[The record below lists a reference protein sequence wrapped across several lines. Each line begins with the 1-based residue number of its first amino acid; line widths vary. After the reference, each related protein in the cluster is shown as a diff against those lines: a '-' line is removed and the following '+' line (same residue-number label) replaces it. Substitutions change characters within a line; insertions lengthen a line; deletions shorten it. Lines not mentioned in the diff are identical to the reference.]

1 MRPDSAKLLNQSLAT
16 GVVLTDNAGR
26 ILWCNEAAETLFGA
40 SGKNL
45 IGTDASQFF
54 PPLKTWIRGLHADAE
69 RASPCSAL
77 VRLTPVAGTPKSSV
91 LAVLSIP
98 EPGKLL
104 LEMSE
109 AEQAFTLD
117 RQEQKEGLN
126 DASRVLLR
134 NLAHEIKNPLGG
146 IRGAAQLLESE
157 LPDPAL
163 REFTGV
169 IIREADRLRALVD
182 RLLEPYRD
190 ERHVTNVN
198 LHEILESVRNLV
210 SAEFPAGLTVVRDYD
225 VSVPTFEADREQLT
239 QIFLN
244 LMRNA
249 AQAMEKGIAAGSAR
263 ITLKTRVAR
272 GVVIRRRRCRLAV
285 VIDVIDNGP
294 GIDSAIRE
302 KIFYPLVTT
311 RAHGT
316 GLGLSIVR
324 TYAERNGGEVE
335 LESEAGRTDFRIVL
349 PLDGPHEGR
358 Q

>member
-1 MRPDSAKLLNQSLAT
+1 MRPDSAKLLSQSLAT
-16 GVVLTDNAGR
+16 GVVLMDNDGL

-91 LAVLSIP
+91 LAVLSVP

-146 IRGAAQLLESE
+146 IRGAAQLLETE

-169 IIREADRLRALVD
+169 IIR
-182 RLLEPYRD
+182 
-190 ERHVTNVN
+190 
-198 LHEILESVRNLV
+198 
-210 SAEFPAGLTVVRDYD
+210 
-225 VSVPTFEADREQLT
+225 EADREQLT

-294 GIDSAIRE
+294 GIDPSIRE

-335 LESEAGRTDFRIVL
+335 LESEAGGTDFRILL
-349 PLDGPHEGR
+349 PLATPSEERH
-358 Q
+358 

>member
-16 GVVLTDNAGR
+16 GVVLTDNVGL

-77 VRLTPVAGTPKSSV
+77 VRLTPVTGTPKSSV

-146 IRGAAQLLESE
+146 IRGAAQLLETE
-157 LPDPAL
+157 LPDSAL

-294 GIDSAIRE
+294 GIDPAIRE

>member
-16 GVVLTDNAGR
+16 GVVLTDNVGL

-77 VRLTPVAGTPKSSV
+77 VRLTPVTGTPKSSV

-146 IRGAAQLLESE
+146 IRGAAQLLETE

-294 GIDSAIRE
+294 GIDPAIRE

-324 TYAERNGGEVE
+324 TYADRNGGEVE

>member
-1 MRPDSAKLLNQSLAT
+1 M
-16 GVVLTDNAGR
+16 
-26 ILWCNEAAETLFGA
+26 
-40 SGKNL
+40 
-45 IGTDASQFF
+45 
-54 PPLKTWIRGLHADAE
+54 
-69 RASPCSAL
+69 
-77 VRLTPVAGTPKSSV
+77 
-91 LAVLSIP
+91 
-98 EPGKLL
+98 
-104 LEMSE
+104 
-109 AEQAFTLD
+109 
-117 RQEQKEGLN
+117 
-126 DASRVLLR
+126 
-134 NLAHEIKNPLGG
+134 
-146 IRGAAQLLESE
+146 
-157 LPDPAL
+157 
-163 REFTGV
+163 
-169 IIREADRLRALVD
+169 
-182 RLLEPYRD
+182 
-190 ERHVTNVN
+190 
-198 LHEILESVRNLV
+198 RNLV

>member
-1 MRPDSAKLLNQSLAT
+1 MTPDYAKLLGRSLAT
-16 GVVLTDNAGR
+16 GVVLTDNAGL

-45 IGTDASQFF
+45 IGTDAAQFF
-54 PPLKTWIRGLHADAE
+54 PPLKTWIRALHADAE
-69 RASPCSAL
+69 KASLCSAL
-77 VRLTPVAGTPKSSV
+77 VRLSPVAGTPKSSV
-91 LAVLSIP
+91 LAVLSVP
-98 EPGKLL
+98 EPGMLL
-104 LEMSE
+104 LELSE

-146 IRGAAQLLESE
+146 IRGAAQLLETE

-225 VSVPTFEADREQLT
+225 VSLPTFEADREQLT

-249 AQAMEKGIAAGSAR
+249 AQAMEKEIAAGSAR

-294 GIDSAIRE
+294 GIDPAIRE

>member
-16 GVVLTDNAGR
+16 GVVLTDNVGL

-77 VRLTPVAGTPKSSV
+77 VRLTPVTGTPKSSV

-146 IRGAAQLLESE
+146 IRGAAQLLETE

-294 GIDSAIRE
+294 GIDPAIRE

-324 TYAERNGGEVE
+324 TYAECNGGEVE

>member
-16 GVVLTDNAGR
+16 GVVLTDNVGL

-77 VRLTPVAGTPKSSV
+77 VRLTPVTGTPKSSV

-146 IRGAAQLLESE
+146 IRGAAQLLETE

-263 ITLKTRVAR
+263 ITLKTRGAR

-294 GIDSAIRE
+294 GIDPAIRE

>member
-16 GVVLTDNAGR
+16 GVVLTDNVGL

-77 VRLTPVAGTPKSSV
+77 VRLTPVTGTPKSSV

-146 IRGAAQLLESE
+146 IRGAAQLLETE

-169 IIREADRLRALVD
+169 IIREADCLRALVD

-294 GIDSAIRE
+294 GIDPAIRE

>member
-16 GVVLTDNAGR
+16 GVVLTDNVGL

-77 VRLTPVAGTPKSSV
+77 VRLTPVTGTPKSSV

-146 IRGAAQLLESE
+146 IRGAAQLLETE
-157 LPDPAL
+157 LPGPAL

-294 GIDSAIRE
+294 GIDPAIRE

>member
-1 MRPDSAKLLNQSLAT
+1 MTPDYAKLLGRSLAT
-16 GVVLTDNAGR
+16 GVVLTDNAGL

-45 IGTDASQFF
+45 IGTDAAQFF

-69 RASPCSAL
+69 KVSPCSAL

-117 RQEQKEGLN
+117 RQEQKEGLS

-146 IRGAAQLLESE
+146 IRGAAQLLETE
-157 LPDPAL
+157 LPDDSL
-163 REFTGV
+163 KEFTGV
-169 IIREADRLRALVD
+169 IIREADRLRTLVD

-210 SAEFPAGLTVVRDYD
+210 SVEFPDGLTVVRDYD

-294 GIDSAIRE
+294 GIDPAIRE

>member
-146 IRGAAQLLESE
+146 IRGAAQLLETE

>member
-16 GVVLTDNAGR
+16 GVVLTDNAGL

-45 IGTDASQFF
+45 IGTDAAQFF
-54 PPLKTWIRGLHADAE
+54 PPLKTWIRALHADAE
-69 RASPCSAL
+69 KASLCSAL
-77 VRLTPVAGTPKSSV
+77 VRLSPVAGTPKSSV
-91 LAVLSIP
+91 LAVLSVP
-98 EPGKLL
+98 EPGMLL
-104 LEMSE
+104 LELSE

-146 IRGAAQLLESE
+146 IRGAAQLLETE

-210 SAEFPAGLTVVRDYD
+210 SAEFPSGLTVVRDYD
-225 VSVPTFEADREQLT
+225 VSLPTFEADREQLT

-249 AQAMEKGIAAGSAR
+249 AQAMEKEIAAGSAR

-294 GIDSAIRE
+294 GIDPAIRE

-335 LESEAGRTDFRIVL
+335 LESEAGRTDFRILL
-349 PLDGPHEGR
+349 PLATSSEERH
-358 Q
+358 

>member
-1 MRPDSAKLLNQSLAT
+1 MRSDSAKLLNQSLAT
-16 GVVLTDNAGR
+16 GVVLTDNVGL

-77 VRLTPVAGTPKSSV
+77 VRLTPVTGTPKSSV

-146 IRGAAQLLESE
+146 IRGAAQLLETE

-294 GIDSAIRE
+294 GIDPAIRE

>member
-146 IRGAAQLLESE
+146 IRGAAQLLETE

-263 ITLKTRVAR
+263 ITLKTRVAH

>member
-1 MRPDSAKLLNQSLAT
+1 M
-16 GVVLTDNAGR
+16 
-26 ILWCNEAAETLFGA
+26 
-40 SGKNL
+40 
-45 IGTDASQFF
+45 
-54 PPLKTWIRGLHADAE
+54 
-69 RASPCSAL
+69 
-77 VRLTPVAGTPKSSV
+77 
-91 LAVLSIP
+91 
-98 EPGKLL
+98 LL
-104 LEMSE
+104 LELSE

-146 IRGAAQLLESE
+146 IRGAAQLLETE

-210 SAEFPAGLTVVRDYD
+210 SAEFSSGLTVVRDYD
-225 VSVPTFEADREQLT
+225 VSLPTFEADREQLT

-249 AQAMEKGIAAGSAR
+249 AQAMEKEIAAGSAR

-294 GIDSAIRE
+294 GIDPAIRE

>member
-16 GVVLTDNAGR
+16 GVVLTDNVGL

-77 VRLTPVAGTPKSSV
+77 VRLTPVTGTPKSSV

-146 IRGAAQLLESE
+146 IRGAAQLLETE

-294 GIDSAIRE
+294 GIDPAIRE

>member
-146 IRGAAQLLESE
+146 IRGAAQLLETE

-198 LHEILESVRNLV
+198 LHEILESVISCQL
-210 SAEFPAGLTVVRDYD
+210 SFPPALRLCAITMCRFRHLR
-225 VSVPTFEADREQLT
+225 P
-239 QIFLN
+239 
-244 LMRNA
+244 
-249 AQAMEKGIAAGSAR
+249 IAS
-263 ITLKTRVAR
+263 
-272 GVVIRRRRCRLAV
+272 
-285 VIDVIDNGP
+285 N
-294 GIDSAIRE
+294 
-302 KIFYPLVTT
+302 
-311 RAHGT
+311 
-316 GLGLSIVR
+316 
-324 TYAERNGGEVE
+324 
-335 LESEAGRTDFRIVL
+335 
-349 PLDGPHEGR
+349 
-358 Q
+358 

>member
-1 MRPDSAKLLNQSLAT
+1 MRPDSAKLLSQSLAT
-16 GVVLTDNAGR
+16 GVVLMDNAGL

-45 IGTDASQFF
+45 IGTDAAQFF
-54 PPLKTWIRGLHADAE
+54 PPLKTWIRALHADAE
-69 RASPCSAL
+69 KASLCSAL
-77 VRLTPVAGTPKSSV
+77 VRLSPVAGTPKSSV
-91 LAVLSIP
+91 LAVLSVL
-98 EPGKLL
+98 EPGMLL
-104 LEMSE
+104 LELSE

-146 IRGAAQLLESE
+146 IRGAAQLLETE

-210 SAEFPAGLTVVRDYD
+210 SAEFPSGLTVVRDYD
-225 VSVPTFEADREQLT
+225 VSLPTFEADREQLT

-249 AQAMEKGIAAGSAR
+249 AQAMEKEIAAGSAR

-294 GIDSAIRE
+294 GIDPAIRE

-335 LESEAGRTDFRIVL
+335 LESEAGGTDFRILL
-349 PLDGPHEGR
+349 PLATPSEERH
-358 Q
+358 

>member
-16 GVVLTDNAGR
+16 GVVLTDNAGL

-45 IGTDASQFF
+45 IGTDAAQFF
-54 PPLKTWIRGLHADAE
+54 PPLKTWIRALHADAE
-69 RASPCSAL
+69 KASLCSAL
-77 VRLTPVAGTPKSSV
+77 VRLSPVAGTPKSSV

-146 IRGAAQLLESE
+146 IRGAAQLLETE

-198 LHEILESVRNLV
+198 LQEILESVRNLV
-210 SAEFPAGLTVVRDYD
+210 SAEFPAGLMVVRDYD

-294 GIDSAIRE
+294 GIDPAIRE

>member
-16 GVVLTDNAGR
+16 GVVLTDNAGI

-146 IRGAAQLLESE
+146 IRGAAQLLETE

-294 GIDSAIRE
+294 GIDPAIRE

>member
-91 LAVLSIP
+91 LAVLSVP

-146 IRGAAQLLESE
+146 IRGAAQLLETE
-157 LPDPAL
+157 LPDSAL

-210 SAEFPAGLTVVRDYD
+210 SAEFPSGLTVVRDYD

-294 GIDSAIRE
+294 GIDPAIRE